1 VWRVDRPFWPNIR
14 PIQELRCRR
23 WLPYCMLAVS
33 TPSVLSTVSGCYLTG
48 VQIKK
53 LLLVALVCARWRVDC
68 VTRRLCDE
76 LTGSRFNTVCI
87 TQYQIQQ
94 QQRFEMTASITCPIK
109 QASQSDTIHWH
120 TARAGQSSNYFTNDK
135 IGIMTCHINAILHSH
150 ATTYTWLS
158 QLLLWWWW
166 LMMKSTK
173 WFFNLWQS
181 SITLIKPHSYFS

>member
-1 VWRVDRPFWPNIR
+1 MTTILHACRKYAVRVEHCFW
-14 PIQELRCRR
+14 
-23 WLPYCMLAVS
+23 
-33 TPSVLSTVSGCYLTG
+33 VLSDRRADKKITTGGFVMCSLVSL
-48 VQIKK
+48 
-53 LLLVALVCARWRVDC
+53 WRVDC
-68 VTRRLCDE
+68 VRRRLCDE